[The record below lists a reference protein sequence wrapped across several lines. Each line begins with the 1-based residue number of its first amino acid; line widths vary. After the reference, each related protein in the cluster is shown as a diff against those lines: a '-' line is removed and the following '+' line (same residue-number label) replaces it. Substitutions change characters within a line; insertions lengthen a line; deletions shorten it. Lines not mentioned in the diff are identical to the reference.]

1 VNIAQY
7 IFQKIVILVKSPPIL
22 YVLIPVI
29 PAKFCRYL
37 PVLKSPE
44 YRKTGFGIAG
54 IGNTSAHALATKMMF
69 WTLARV
75 SFRAVKIV
83 SCNKEKKFHGLPATM
98 ISIVYGS
105 PAAGSGNKRA
115 ASIGGLGR

>member
-1 VNIAQY
+1 V
-7 IFQKIVILVKSPPIL
+7 PIL

-54 IGNTSAHALATKMMF
+54 IGNTSCHDSSALYLF
-69 WTLARV
+69 
-75 SFRAVKIV
+75 
-83 SCNKEKKFHGLPATM
+83 
-98 ISIVYGS
+98 
-105 PAAGSGNKRA
+105 
-115 ASIGGLGR
+115 